1 MNKCKNP
8 LIYTNQNHEYHTENL
23 IFYSIEQKGLFAD
36 NGRRTPPPQSTP
48 MGSRLASLL
57 LSVRACGSN
66 QGESGGGEK
75 MADSRFRAGDPR
87 INYAGGPTKEAE
99 VKKWYKEHPGGS
111 VSACAR
117 DLDISRP
124 TARKWKPTEQAEPTK
139 KRGKLSRILNILK
152 E

>member
-1 MNKCKNP
+1 
-8 LIYTNQNHEYHTENL
+8 
-23 IFYSIEQKGLFAD
+23 
-36 NGRRTPPPQSTP
+36 
-48 MGSRLASLL
+48 
-57 LSVRACGSN
+57 
-66 QGESGGGEK
+66 
-75 MADSRFRAGDPR
+75 MADSRFQAGDPR

-124 TARKWKPTEQAEPTK
+124 TARKWKPEQTEPTK
-139 KRGKLSRILNILK
+139 KPGKLSRILNILK

>member
-1 MNKCKNP
+1 M
-8 LIYTNQNHEYHTENL
+8 
-23 IFYSIEQKGLFAD
+23 S
-36 NGRRTPPPQSTP
+36 
-48 MGSRLASLL
+48 
-57 LSVRACGSN
+57 
-66 QGESGGGEK
+66 
-75 MADSRFRAGDPR
+75 DSRFKAGDPR

-117 DLDISRP
+117 ELDISRP

-139 KRGKLSRILNILK
+139 KKGKLSRILNILK